1 LAEGEFALVRKH
13 LERALRKEKSSNVG
27 HHDLYAM
34 LADAAVQQRNPNGM
48 LKYAPLLEEEALDLD
63 HSLYLAVA
71 HRAWGVAHRLKGD
84 FEEAEARLGLARE
97 LFRDLDTRWQLGRTH
112 FELGELAAARSD
124 PSLAVEQYTA
134 SLKLH
139 EEMGALPDAAKTRA
153 AMASLA
159 GRD

>member
-1 LAEGEFALVRKH
+1 MAEGEFALVRKH
-13 LERALRKEKSSNVG
+13 LEHALHKEITFVVRP
-27 HHDLYAM
+27 HDLYAM
-34 LADAAVQQRNPNGM
+34 LADAAVQQRDPNGM
-48 LKYAPLLEEEALDLD
+48 LEYAPLLEKEALDLD
-63 HSLYLAVA
+63 HSLYQAVA
-71 HRAWGVAHRLKGD
+71 HRAWGVAHRLGGEFK
-84 FEEAEARLGLARE
+84 EAEARLGLALE
-97 LFRDLDTRWQLGRTH
+97 LFRALDTRWQLGRTH
-112 FELGELAAARSD
+112 FELGELAADRSD